1 MAPAPTCHPPATPAR
16 VSNRCPRSVPRRLP
30 LSGLLIAL
38 SLAMSQPCPA
48 AQPSPTPQR
57 PRVWHN
63 LPAAPTPASATFA
76 STLRVLTNAFDPA
89 PVPADPTP
97 GWLSPPAVLL
107 LCLPGNPGTPQ
118 PVPPHLTPA
127 SILDFIRRGGGLVL
141 MTHQTPDSP
150 APRLAH
156 DLLNHLGLSQSPRR
170 TGAKSILTPA
180 SHPFAT
186 NLTWSPDGLSLFD
199 TQESTSLHPMAAIP
213 NDPSR
218 FPTAPGLPDFAGFIL
233 VSGSLNRGRVVL
245 LADAD
250 WILDRPALG
259 SPPRIAMSGDH
270 PALLLQ
276 TLSWAAQSPLLP

>member
-1 MAPAPTCHPPATPAR
+1 
-16 VSNRCPRSVPRRLP
+16 
-30 LSGLLIAL
+30 
-38 SLAMSQPCPA
+38 MSQPCPA

-63 LPAAPTPASATFA
+63 LPTAPSPSSAAFASTFRVLTSRFDAAPIPPDPTPA
-76 STLRVLTNAFDPA
+76 
-89 PVPADPTP
+89 
-97 GWLSPPAVLL
+97 WLSPPAVLW
-107 LCLPGNPGTPQ
+107 LCLPGTPTAAH
-118 PVPPHLTPA
+118 PAPPHLNPD
-127 SILDFIRRGGGLVL
+127 SILNFVRRGGGLVL

-156 DLLNHLGLSQSPRR
+156 DLLNQLGVTQNPRR
-170 TGAKSILTPA
+170 TGAKSIRTPA
-180 SHPFAT
+180 THPFAG
-186 NLTWSPDGLSLFD
+186 NLSWSPDGLSVLD

-233 VSGSLNRGRVVL
+233 VSGSIDRGRVVL

-250 WILDRPALG
+250 WILDHPKPG